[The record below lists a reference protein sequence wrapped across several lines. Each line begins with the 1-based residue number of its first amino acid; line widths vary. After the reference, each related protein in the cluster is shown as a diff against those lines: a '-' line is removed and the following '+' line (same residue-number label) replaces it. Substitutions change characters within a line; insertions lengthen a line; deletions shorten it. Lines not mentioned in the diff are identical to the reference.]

1 MRDCGLFLRTVA
13 SVKVVPLKEFINKHP
28 TGLRQLLQQRE
39 NIVCR
44 SKKTGRVKQVQ
55 LRALYQNNPTFWQKE
70 DAWQYYLDRGI
81 AESTAEAIRLQQE
94 ASSAWQ
100 NAGKGEIEE
109 LEAVPGDGADESTTE
124 PESPVPRPAARGNG
138 GDSETNGSDDP
149 GSNFGAVYDAY
160 KEMPAPERVGLLQ
173 ATTRKL
179 ETLIQ
184 EETKDE
190 DVIAEALVQA
200 SENATMANR
209 ATLLEA
215 LRLGGDQAK
224 AYTKEIVKETHQMVR
239 STIKLVDSAVYN
251 DDLVKAI
258 VEKSNGTVV
267 QHMTRVFLSGL
278 EFLLYYNKQVM
289 TKGIANRIRI
299 RFPREYKE
307 YYRGL
312 LPHLHEDY
320 VTLEHVFY
328 GGMKALNEVEINKFA
343 TGFLVHDVGKA
354 EDIEYHEGDEG
365 YDRSTVERHVKIGY
379 RAVMEKTSYPREA
392 ALITGF
398 HHEYYG
404 HPNGYGYFR
413 EFLAKYKKANPQVS
427 QDYVM
432 AYTMEP
438 VIDYEVL
445 AYFPAKLL
453 EIVDVFDSLTDPNR
467 KYRSP
472 LSAEEALELI
482 ETQFIRENRKID
494 PILFRLFLD
503 FREERNHRDRVRS
516 PATRDQLDST
526 SPSK

>member
-1 MRDCGLFLRTVA
+1 MA
-13 SVKVVPLKEFINKHP
+13 SVKVVPLKEFINRHP

-44 SKKTGRVKQVQ
+44 NKQSGRLKQVQ

-70 DAWQYYLDRGI
+70 DTWQYYLDRAV
-81 AESTAEAIRLQQE
+81 AESTAEAIRLQRE
-94 ASSAWQ
+94 TSSAWQ
-100 NAGKGEIEE
+100 SAGKGEIEE
-109 LEAVPGDGADESTTE
+109 LEAVPGDG
-124 PESPVPRPAARGNG
+124 PA
-138 GDSETNGSDDP
+138 ETDTSAKP
-149 GSNFGAVYDAY
+149 ASNFGEIYDAY

-179 ETLIQ
+179 EELAQ

-190 DVIAEALVQA
+190 DAVAEALVQA

-224 AYTKEIVKETHQMVR
+224 AYTQEIVKETHRMVR

-251 DDLVKAI
+251 DDLVKAV
-258 VEKSNGTVV
+258 VEKSNGTVI

-278 EFLLYYNKQVM
+278 EFLLYYNRQVM

-299 RFPREYKE
+299 RFPRDYKE
-307 YYRGL
+307 YYRSL

-320 VTLEHVFY
+320 ITLEHGLY

-365 YDRSTVERHVKIGY
+365 YDRSTVERHVKLGY

-392 ALITGF
+392 ALITGY

-413 EFLAKYKKANPQVS
+413 EFLAEYKKANPQVS

-438 VIDYEVL
+438 LIDYEVL
-445 AYFPAKLL
+445 AYFPAKML

-472 LSAEEALELI
+472 LSEEEALELI
-482 ETQFIRENRKID
+482 ETQFIVENHKVD

-503 FREERNHRDRVRS
+503 FQEDRN
-516 PATRDQLDST
+516 TR
-526 SPSK
+526 

>member
-1 MRDCGLFLRTVA
+1 VA
-13 SVKVVPLKEFINKHP
+13 SVKVVPLKEFINRHP

-44 SKKTGRVKQVQ
+44 NRNNGRVKQVQ

-70 DAWQYYLDRGI
+70 DVWQYYLDRSV
-81 AESTAEAIRLQQE
+81 AESTAEAIRIQQE

-109 LEAVPGDGADESTTE
+109 LEAVPGEDEHNGTSRTQTGVPQPVRNGEPAGAT
-124 PESPVPRPAARGNG
+124 
-138 GDSETNGSDDP
+138 GDSGKPD
-149 GSNFGAVYDAY
+149 SNFGEVYDAY
-160 KEMPAPERVGLLQ
+160 KQMPTPERVGLLQ

-179 ETLIQ
+179 ELLAQ
-184 EETKDE
+184 EETQEE
-190 DVIAEALVQA
+190 DAVAEALVQA

-224 AYTKEIVKETHQMVR
+224 AYTQEIVKETHKMVR

-251 DDLVKAI
+251 DDLVRAV

-299 RFPREYKE
+299 RFARDYKE
-307 YYRGL
+307 FYRTL

-354 EDIEYHEGDEG
+354 EDIEYHEGDAG
-365 YDRSTVERHVKIGY
+365 YDRSTVERHVKLGY
-379 RAVMEKTSYPREA
+379 RAVMEKTNYPREA
-392 ALITGF
+392 ALITGY

-404 HPNGYGYFR
+404 HANGYGYFR
-413 EFLAKYKKANPQVS
+413 EFLAEYKKANPQVS

-445 AYFPAKLL
+445 AYFPAKML

-472 LSAEEALELI
+472 LSSEEALEVI
-482 ETQFIRENRKID
+482 ETQFIVENHKID
-494 PILFRLFLD
+494 PILFHLFLD
-503 FREERNHRDRVRS
+503 FQEYRS
-516 PATRDQLDST
+516 AR
-526 SPSK
+526 